1 MAENK
6 VCHVEGSVRRL
17 TLLLLLTFQLGAQVL
32 RIDGGAA
39 PMENILKPV
48 RAAFEARS
56 GLRLELLENGP
67 EVALAALDKGEVD
80 AAAAGLSPASWFEL
94 MAARGHKGIRP
105 EAFTARRIGF
115 DKINVFL
122 HGDLVVFDL
131 DKAQLKAL
139 FSGKA
144 TNWKE
149 VGGPDLQVVVILGE
163 KMPGTNKIFQE
174 QILDGAAY
182 APGVRW
188 AGSAPEVIQALAATP
203 GSIGLGPLS
212 ALKAQKLTSPSTPE
226 VGRPITLLTK
236 GAPGPGIVK
245 LLAFVEGEGKALTS
259 R

>member
-1 MAENK
+1 MFRFA
-6 VCHVEGSVRRL
+6 
-17 TLLLLLTFQLGAQVL
+17 LLALLSLQLGAQAL

-39 PMENILKPV
+39 PMENIFKPV
-48 RAAFEARS
+48 RAAFEARA
-56 GLRLELLENGP
+56 GLRLELQENGP
-67 EVALAALDKGEVD
+67 EVALLALDKGEVD

-94 MAARGHKGIRP
+94 MASRGHKGIRQ
-105 EAFTARRIGF
+105 EAFVARRIGF

-122 HGDLVVFDL
+122 HGDLVLFEL

-139 FSGKA
+139 FTGKA
-144 TNWKE
+144 TNWKD
-149 VGGPDLQVVVILGE
+149 VGGPDLKVVVILGE

-174 QILDGAAY
+174 QVMDGAAY
-182 APGVRW
+182 ASAVRW
-188 AGSAPEVIQALAATP
+188 SGSTPEVIQALAATP

-212 ALKAQKLTSPSTPE
+212 ALKAEKLTSPSTPE

-236 GAPGPGIVK
+236 GAPGPGLAK